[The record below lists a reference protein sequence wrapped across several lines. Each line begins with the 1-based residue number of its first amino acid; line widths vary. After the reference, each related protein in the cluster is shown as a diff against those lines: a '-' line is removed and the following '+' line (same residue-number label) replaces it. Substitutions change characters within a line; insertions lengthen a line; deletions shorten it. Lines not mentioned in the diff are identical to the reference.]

1 MGHLKAVTILC
12 IFFAVFLGSSS
23 YIICPT
29 LYKTTIKC
37 ITYLPSLNFPYI
49 YAIVSYVSILSFSAK
64 SSNLAT
70 LIDRND
76 SVKPINH
83 SLLYY
88 ILPFQYYSLFIKS
101 TFHLYTF
108 VPFTICSV
116 N

>member
-29 LYKTTIKC
+29 LYKTT
-37 ITYLPSLNFPYI
+37 SLNFPYI

-83 SLLYY
+83 S
-88 ILPFQYYSLFIKS
+88 FQYYSLFIKS

-108 VPFTICSV
+108 VPLTVCSV